1 MSDQLSGEWLPT
13 ASMESLAGRA
23 DLLRTIRR
31 FFSDRGVMEV
41 ETPLLSQG
49 TIPDAGIDVFRL
61 PGVDNTPDRYL
72 QTSPESAMKRL
83 LAAGSGDIFQI
94 CKAFRHGEAGRHHN
108 PEFTLLEWYRLGW
121 DHAALIREVAE
132 LLGTVVNATGWQ
144 VWPYRALFV
153 ELLGVDP
160 VNEQTSLTTLTD
172 LAQSRIGAVPD
183 GLDRDAV
190 LDLLMSH
197 CIEPGISDWGMVFIT
212 DFPSSQ
218 AAMARSISVGDAD
231 VAARFECYVH
241 GKELANGYW
250 EQIDA
255 DALAVQLQAE
265 NTRRQERGLPERPID
280 ERLLAAHRD
289 GLPACAGVALGVD
302 RLLALK
308 LGVDSLAETISFD
321 WDRA

>member
-1 MSDQLSGEWLPT
+1 
-13 ASMESLAGRA
+13 
-23 DLLRTIRR
+23 
-31 FFSDRGVMEV
+31 MEV

-61 PGVDNTPDRYL
+61 PGVDNAPDRYL

-108 PEFTLLEWYRLGW
+108 PEFTLLEWYRVGW
-121 DHAALIREVAE
+121 DHAALMREVAE

-160 VNEQTSLTTLTD
+160 MNEQTSLTTLTD
-172 LAQSRIGAVPD
+172 LAQSRIGSVPA
-183 GLDRDAV
+183 GLDRDAI

-241 GKELANGYW
+241 GKELANG
-250 EQIDA
+250 
-255 DALAVQLQAE
+255 
-265 NTRRQERGLPERPID
+265 
-280 ERLLAAHRD
+280 
-289 GLPACAGVALGVD
+289 
-302 RLLALK
+302 
-308 LGVDSLAETISFD
+308 
-321 WDRA
+321 

>member
-1 MSDQLSGEWLPT
+1 MSEWLPS
-13 ASMESLAGRA
+13 ASAESLAERA
-23 DLLRTIRR
+23 ELLQALRQ
-31 FFSDRGVMEV
+31 FFSNRGVMEV

-49 TIPDAGIDVFRL
+49 TVPDAGIDVFRL
-61 PGVDNTPDRYL
+61 PGEGDGPDRYL

-94 CKAFRHGEAGRHHN
+94 CKAFRQGEAGRYHN
-108 PEFTLLEWYRLGW
+108 PEFTLLEWYRVGW
-121 DHAALIREVAE
+121 DHAALMREVAE
-132 LLGTVVNATGWQ
+132 LLTTALNADGWR

-160 VNEQTSLTTLTD
+160 MDEQTALTTLAD
-172 LAQSRIGAVPD
+172 LARARIGAVPD

-197 CIEPGISDWGMVFIT
+197 CIEPEISDWGVVFIT
-212 DFPSSQ
+212 DFPPSQ
-218 AAMARSISVGDAD
+218 AAMARCVMVGDTE
-231 VAARFECYVH
+231 VAARFECYVN

-250 EQIDA
+250 EQTDPE
-255 DALAVQLQAE
+255 ALATQLHAE
-265 NTRRQERGLPERPID
+265 NMRRQQRGLPQRPID
-280 ERLLAAHRD
+280 ERLLAAHRH

-308 LGVDSLAETISFD
+308 LGVESLTETISFG

>member
-1 MSDQLSGEWLPT
+1 
-13 ASMESLAGRA
+13 
-23 DLLRTIRR
+23 
-31 FFSDRGVMEV
+31 MEV

-49 TIPDAGIDVFRL
+49 TVPDAGIDVFRL
-61 PGVDNTPDRYL
+61 PGEGDGPDRYL

-94 CKAFRHGEAGRHHN
+94 CKAFRQGEAGRYHN
-108 PEFTLLEWYRLGW
+108 PEFTLLEWYRVGW
-121 DHAALIREVAE
+121 DHAALMREVAE
-132 LLGTVVNATGWQ
+132 LLTTALNADGWR

-160 VNEQTSLTTLTD
+160 MDEQTALTTLAD
-172 LAQSRIGAVPD
+172 LARARIGAVPD

-197 CIEPGISDWGMVFIT
+197 CIEPEISDWGVVFIT
-212 DFPSSQ
+212 DFPPSQ
-218 AAMARSISVGDAD
+218 AAMARCVLVGDAE
-231 VAARFECYVH
+231 VAARFECYVN

-250 EQIDA
+250 EQTDPE
-255 DALAVQLQAE
+255 ALATQLHAE
-265 NTRRQERGLPERPID
+265 NMRRQQRGLPQRPID
-280 ERLLAAHRD
+280 ERLLAAHRH

-308 LGVDSLAETISFD
+308 LGVESLTETISFG